1 MHGSSCD
8 VQQPKYGGKIIDIV
22 SRDVR
27 RPEDKAQALEDVK
40 GTILY
45 IVTIVLV
52 GYLSFS
58 EKVDFEKS
66 SEMLCT
72 QTLQACVFS
81 PFCLSDQVMLQ
92 SYFVILIKPYSLN
105 TFSFF
110 FLNRYVL

>member
-8 VQQPKYGGKIIDIV
+8 VLQPKYGGKIIDIV

-52 GYLSFS
+52 GYLFLS
-58 EKVDFEKS
+58 EKSTLRNHQRCSVLKLYKLLFVYFFTGS
-66 SEMLCT
+66 SYAAILLCT
-72 QTLQACVFS
+72 
-81 PFCLSDQVMLQ
+81 
-92 SYFVILIKPYSLN
+92 N
-105 TFSFF
+105 
-110 FLNRYVL
+110 

>member
-8 VQQPKYGGKIIDIV
+8 VLQPKYGGKIIDIV

-52 GYLSFS
+52 GYLFFS
-58 EKVDFEKS
+58 EK
-66 SEMLCT
+66 L
-72 QTLQACVFS
+72 TLRNHQDAV
-81 PFCLSDQVMLQ
+81 
-92 SYFVILIKPYSLN
+92 Y
-105 TFSFF
+105 
-110 FLNRYVL
+110 